1 METIMADA
9 TQNALTALRSEMDS
23 AVNAVETAIAGLKQP
38 GKLTEA
44 NVKRVGK
51 LIGDVESIITTALT
65 GKGTGDNHVNGI
77 RDFRRAYDNMVETAA
92 NHGLFTVD
100 RIRAKSNRKAGAGRK
115 PMTPEQKVL
124 AALGVV
130 TGGDDE

>member
-1 METIMADA
+1 MADNNPLN
-9 TQNALTALRSEMDS
+9 QLRTEMNG
-23 AVNAVETAIAGLKQP
+23 AVNAVENAIASLRQP

-65 GKGTGDNHVNGI
+65 GVGTGENHKNGV
-77 RDFRRAYDNMVETAA
+77 RDFRRAFDNMVETASA
-92 NHGLFTVD
+92 HGLFTVD
-100 RIRAKSNRKAGAGRK
+100 RIRAKSSRKAGAGRK

-130 TGGDDE
+130 TGEGEE